1 LGWPERSCAK
11 QARPQLRSGRD
22 RARQS
27 WPTVGPVFNSK
38 FSPLGNA
45 SNRPFCDGV
54 SSLRLASP
62 HPQSSALAAA
72 FCAHARPCLPP
83 WATAHRNLASSAM
96 PAGSMPAAPSAAG
109 ARSRLAPV
117 RESPGTCAS
126 TRASSTASASASSAT
141 SHAGGRGHVP
151 LLHPGVLRPGQVSF
165 KFSR

>member
-1 LGWPERSCAK
+1 MQSASFRLAGAEFDCAK

-22 RARQS
+22 RA
-27 WPTVGPVFNSK
+27 GVFNSK
-38 FSPLGNA
+38 FSPWATPRTGPLA
-45 SNRPFCDGV
+45 MAAFCACA
-54 SSLRLASP
+54 LP

-117 RESPGTCAS
+117 RESLV
-126 TRASSTASASASSAT
+126 RAHRRPQVRQHPRRRPQPLAT
-141 SHAGGRGHVP
+141 QGGRGHIP
-151 LLHPGVLRPGQVSF
+151 LLHPGVLCPGQVSF
-165 KFSR
+165 KSSR